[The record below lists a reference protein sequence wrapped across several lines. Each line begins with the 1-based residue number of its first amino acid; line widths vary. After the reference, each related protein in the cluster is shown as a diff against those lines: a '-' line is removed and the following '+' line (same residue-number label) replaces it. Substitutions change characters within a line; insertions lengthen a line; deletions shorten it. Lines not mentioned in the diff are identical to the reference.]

1 MPTRNES
8 DLWLA
13 RQARHGGYWT
23 PLAIVAGSAATLC
36 LFAQAWAIATVV
48 QRMVLGD
55 GTLADL
61 VVPLTVLPLAFIGRG
76 ALVWLKSEAA
86 TRSAIGVRQ
95 ALRRRLLDH
104 LALHGPL
111 WARQQ
116 HSATLGNRIW
126 DQVDALHG
134 YYADYRPQVWLCL
147 CVPLLIL
154 LAVFPLNWAAG
165 AILLVTGPLIPLNM
179 AMVGIGT
186 KQRQQAQFLE
196 MTRMNRHFL
205 DTLRG
210 LATLKLF
217 GVSRA
222 QASVV
227 HHVSENFRQ
236 RTLRVLRLAFLS
248 STLLEFFSSLS
259 IALLAIYIGFS
270 YLGYFEFGTWG
281 GALDLYSGLFIL
293 ILAPEFYQP
302 LRDLGSHYHA
312 KSEAQAAAED
322 LMPML
327 ADEAS
332 TPPAQAGWPVPE
344 RLGVHLQGVSCR
356 YAGQEKPAL
365 DTLAL
370 TVHPGETL
378 AVIGPSGAGK
388 TTLLN
393 LLMGFLP
400 AETGTLTTD
409 DGTPIDRLPRE
420 AWHRAIGWVG
430 QQPALLPD
438 SLAEN
443 LRLAAP
449 QADER
454 ALWNALEAVDLAEWA
469 RRLPH
474 GLATPLGEGGQPVSG
489 GQARQISLARAWL
502 RRAPLILLDEPTASL
517 DRDSE
522 ARVLRSLARLKR
534 GRTLIVLSH
543 RLELLQLAD
552 RILMLD
558 EGRVRALGTFAELSA
573 PGRPLADLDRPF
585 DCAIEP
591 AGGRADD

>member
-1 MPTRNES
+1 MPLRDQTRR
-8 DLWLA
+8 WLA
-13 RQARHGGYWT
+13 RQARHGGHWA
-23 PLAIVAGSAATLC
+23 AIAISAGSAATLC
-36 LFAQAWAIATVV
+36 LFVQAWAIASIV
-48 QRMVLGD
+48 QRMVLDD
-55 GTLADL
+55 GRLSELTL
-61 VVPLTVLPLAFIGRG
+61 PLALLPLAFIGRG
-76 ALVWLKSEAA
+76 ALAWLRSEAA
-86 TRSAIGVRQ
+86 TRSAISVRQ
-95 ALRRRLLDH
+95 SLRHRLLER
-104 LALHGPL
+104 LAQRGPL

-147 CVPLLIL
+147 LIPLMIL
-154 LAVFPLNWAAG
+154 LAVFPLSWAAG
-165 AILLVTGPLIPLNM
+165 TILLATGPLIPLNM
-179 AMVGIGT
+179 AMVGIGA
-186 KQRQQAQFLE
+186 KQRQQAQFRE
-196 MTRMNRHFL
+196 MTRMSRHFL

-217 GVSRA
+217 GVSRQ
-222 QASVV
+222 QASTV
-227 HHVSENFRQ
+227 HQVSENFRK
-236 RTLRVLRLAFLS
+236 RTLHVLRLAFLS

-270 YLGYFEFGTWG
+270 YLGYFDFGTWG
-281 GALDLYSGLFIL
+281 RGLDLYSGLFIL

-312 KSEAQAAAED
+312 KAKAEAAAED

-327 ADEAS
+327 ADDAS
-332 TPPAQAGWPVPE
+332 TPPVQSDWRIPE
-344 RLGVHLQGVSCR
+344 RLGIELRGVSCR
-356 YAGQEKPAL
+356 YAGQRHLAL
-365 DTLAL
+365 DNIELTLQ
-370 TVHPGETL
+370 PGETL

-393 LLMGFLP
+393 LLMGFLS

-409 DGTPIDRLPRE
+409 DGTRIDRLPRE
-420 AWHRAIGWVG
+420 AWHRAIGWAG
-430 QQPALLPD
+430 QQPALLPA

-449 QADER
+449 EADER
-454 ALWNALEAVDLAEWA
+454 DLWDALEAVDLAEWT

-474 GLATPLGEGGQPVSG
+474 GLTTPLGEGGQPVSG

-522 ARVLRSLARLKR
+522 ARVLQSLARLKR
-534 GRTLIVLSH
+534 GRTLVMLSH

-558 EGRVRALGTFAELSA
+558 NGRVRALGTLAELSA
-573 PGRPLADLDRPF
+573 PGRPLADLELDH
-585 DCAIEP
+585 AAET
-591 AGGRADD
+591 AGGQADD